1 MVKRVLSIIMVLL
14 KVGEM
19 EGRMSKIRGC
29 EMAKTWGCEMIKTF
43 LLMAMVLFNANYCF
57 ASENHWQ
64 KKDTGIYETSI
75 TSIAI
80 TSSGKLFA
88 STDKAVY
95 TSNNKGDSWRRL
107 VFLPKSKMMIN
118 DIACVDGDYPRIY
131 IATTAGLYRV
141 IDQTGNAER
150 IFKAWGNKRYI
161 NCIKI
166 DGVKKEKLYIGTK
179 GGLFVSNDRGKNW
192 KSIGYFKNKEI
203 NDIAFLERDIF
214 IAANDGIY
222 KDGELSNSWIRAF
235 AITAEK
241 TAEAENGDSE
251 NNYNENEASEN
262 RINCL
267 ITGKD
272 AKTVYAGTNKGII
285 ISGDKGKSWQK
296 LNDGNLI
303 GRYIEDILI
312 QGPNV
317 IAATKKGV
325 FLPDKSVVSYHVKK
339 LAFDKNS
346 KSIYAATTNGLY
358 RYIFADKK
366 KNKIT
371 EKNDYVDFV
380 KRQIKNEPGIQQI
393 QKAVIEYAEVSPDK
407 IKWMRY
413 AAKEKAWLP
422 KVTVGFDYDADN
434 NISIDRAGT
443 NDPDVFII
451 GPDDKNWGWDVSLSW
466 DLGELIWNDDQ
477 ANIDVRSKLMVQLR
491 DDILTDVTTLYF
503 ERRRLQLDI
512 VNGKYKG
519 KAQHVTM
526 LRLQELTA
534 RIDALTGGCLSN
546 EALPWYL

>member
-1 MVKRVLSIIMVLL
+1 MN
-14 KVGEM
+14 
-19 EGRMSKIRGC
+19 
-29 EMAKTWGCEMIKTF
+29 KTLGCEMIKIF
-43 LLMAMVLFNANYCF
+43 LLMAMVLLNVNYCF
-57 ASENHWQ
+57 ASENPWQ

-80 TSSGKLFA
+80 TSSSKLFA

-95 TSNNKGDSWRRL
+95 TSNDKGDSWRRL

-131 IATTAGLYRV
+131 IATTGGLYRV

-150 IFKAWGNKRYI
+150 IFKGWGNKRYI

-166 DGVKKEKLYIGTK
+166 DGVKKEKLYIGTE

-203 NDIAFLERDIF
+203 NDIAFLEKDIF

-222 KDGELSNSWIRAF
+222 KGGELSKSWIRAF
-235 AITAEK
+235 ATTAEK
-241 TAEAENGDSE
+241 TTEAENGDSE
-251 NNYNENEASEN
+251 NNYNENEASGN

-267 ITGKD
+267 VTGKD

-285 ISGDKGKSWQK
+285 ISSDKGKSWQK
-296 LNDGNLI
+296 LNDGNLV

-317 IAATKKGV
+317 ITATKRGV
-325 FLPDKSVVSYHVKK
+325 FLPDKSVVSYHAKK

-358 RYIFADKK
+358 RYIFENKK
-366 KNKIT
+366 RQNVNN
-371 EKNDYVDFV
+371 KNDYVDFI

-393 QKAVIEYAEVSPDK
+393 QKSAIEYAEVSPGK
-407 IKWMRY
+407 IKWMRH

-422 KVTVGFDYDADN
+422 KLSVGFDYDADN
-434 NISIDRAGT
+434 NIDVDRGGT
-443 NDPDVFII
+443 NDPDLYIV
-451 GPDDKNWGWDVSLSW
+451 GPDDKSWSWDVSLSW

-534 RIDALTGGCLSN
+534 RIDALTGGCLSRRK
-546 EALPWYL
+546 EEL